1 MGGGGIGGIVGS
13 ILGSAPKTPKMP
25 VIETPPPVAIPEP
38 VAPIL
43 TADDETL
50 TKARKKKIQQI
61 TNRSGRES
69 TILSTGDEL
78 LGG

>member
-13 ILGSAPKTPKMP
+13 ILGSAPKQAKAPILSVPEP
-25 VIETPPPVAIPEP
+25 VTMPEP

-43 TADDETL
+43 AADDETL
-50 TKARKKKIQQI
+50 TKTRKKKLQQLS
-61 TNRSGRES
+61 NRSGRES